1 MNNILPITKKQ
12 FKNDLINNTTEF
24 FCISNKKCLTEILT
38 ILQKYDFSNFDFLAQ
53 DTRKVEKVQ
62 TNAVMFTNKSWL
74 YLDQATQK
82 CFKFNNYLILI
93 DSYFDEY
100 SNEYYSKLLVYKIVE
115 G

>member
-24 FCISNKKCLTEILT
+24 FRISNKKSLNENLT
-38 ILQKYDFSNFDFLAQ
+38 ILQNYDFNNFEYLVQ
-53 DTRKVEKVQ
+53 DKRKVEKVQ

-74 YLDQATQK
+74 YLDQPTQK

-93 DSYFDEY
+93 DCYFEEY
-100 SNEYYSKLLVYKIVE
+100 DNKYYSTILIYKMEI
-115 G
+115 